1 MTLTMPTLISLAAN
15 PQSAMTLS
23 FVQDDALAFH
33 FSTQTEP
40 ADHAR
45 FIHDFAAKCHVT
57 VFDDPDGRDIFG
69 VFRDEQAFFV
79 KHSDEPICSR
89 RLKLDRLLA
98 QAQRHAPCVVVF
110 PFTSQEYRQAQRVH
124 ALFSPLS
131 GVTVRFPLIERR
143 VTEEECRRRVVA
155 EWGLALP
162 VMTAWLGE
170 AVCYPCVRGTL
181 AYYGEL
187 WQRSPDVASRLAA
200 LEREIGQ
207 TILEGGS
214 LEEMFP
220 NSLYA
225 AKTRAASEPLLWTP
239 CLCK

>member
-1 MTLTMPTLISLAAN
+1 MPTLISLAAN

-23 FVQDDALAFH
+23 FAQDDALAFH
-33 FSTQTEP
+33 FATNTEP

-45 FIHDFAAKCHVT
+45 FIRDYAAKCRVT

-69 VFRDEQAFFV
+69 VFRDERAFFV
-79 KHSDEPICSR
+79 PHSDEPICSR
-89 RLKLDRLLA
+89 RLKVDRLFA
-98 QAQRHAPCVVVF
+98 QAQRHAPCAVVF
-110 PFTSQEYRQAQRVH
+110 SFTAQDYRLAQRMV
-124 ALFSPLS
+124 ALFAPIS

-143 VTEEECRRRVVA
+143 ITAEDCRRRVA
-155 EWGLALP
+155 EAWGIPLP
-162 VMTAWLGE
+162 AMTAWLGE

-187 WQRSPDVASRLAA
+187 WLRNPDVVTRLAA

-207 TILEGGS
+207 TILKDGT
-214 LEEMFP
+214 LEEWFP
-220 NSLYA
+220 NGLYA
-225 AKTRAASEPLLWTP
+225 ANTRAASEPLLWTP

>member
-1 MTLTMPTLISLAAN
+1 MPTLISLAAN

-33 FSTQTEP
+33 FATNTEP

-45 FIHDFAAKCHVT
+45 FIRDYAAKCHVA
-57 VFDDPDGRDIFG
+57 VIDDPDGRDIFS
-69 VFRDEQAFFV
+69 VFREERAFFV
-79 KHSDEPICSR
+79 KQTDEPICSR
-89 RLKLDRLLA
+89 RLKFDRLFA
-98 QAQRHAPCVVVF
+98 QAQKHAPCAVVF
-110 PFTSQEYRQAQRVH
+110 PFTAQDYRLAQRMV
-124 ALFSPLS
+124 ALFAPIS

-143 VTEEECRRRVVA
+143 ITAEDCRRRVA
-155 EWGLALP
+155 EEWGIPLP
-162 VMTAWLGE
+162 AMTAWLGE

-187 WQRSPDVASRLAA
+187 WQRSPDVVTRLAA
-200 LEREIGQ
+200 LECEIGQ
-207 TILEGGS
+207 TILDEGS

-220 NSLYA
+220 RGLYA
-225 AKTRAASEPLLWTP
+225 ANTRPASKRLLWTP